1 MERIKSFSEFVN
13 ETFLENP
20 ADADLLKHNRKKMKK
35 NGYVEA
41 KVVEPVDGLKKG
53 DKVLVS
59 ATEFGQLDD
68 DALVTC
74 YKDDD
79 EIMTAK
85 KNLQVCI

>member
-20 ADADLLKHNRKKMKK
+20 ADADLLNPDKKKMKK

-41 KVVEPVDGLKKG
+41 EVVEPVDGLKKG

>member
-1 MERIKSFSEFVN
+1 MKRIKSFSEFVN

-20 ADADLLKHNRKKMKK
+20 ADADLLNHSKKKMKK

-74 YKDDD
+74 YNDDD